1 LTAARQII
9 MDELLDKFLKDEV
22 TPEQFDEGFAK
33 LTDEDKTKVLANPEL
48 TKKLAGANTAAL
60 EALKGVR
67 KAKKI
72 IEGDKPDYAATLRK
86 ENIAKASKRFF
97 EKFKIPAEEQASYL
111 ANLESTHTS
120 TVGEDLL
127 YGGLAQ
133 AYASTHADE
142 LLSSKEKLDS
152 MQQGAEEFNA
162 GQGGAPGSVG
172 DKNPDGTQRDPEVL
186 RWMQDA
192 VKAGNPFESYEA
204 AQKALSQGT
213 KRVIG

>member
-1 LTAARQII
+1 

-33 LTDEDKTKVLANPEL
+33 LTDEDKNKVLANPEL
-48 TKKLAGANTAAL
+48 TKKLAGANNAAL

-72 IEGDKPDYAATLRK
+72 IENDNKPDYAATLRK
-86 ENIAKASKRFF
+86 ENIDKASKKFF
-97 EKFKIPAEEQASYL
+97 EEFKIPADEQATYL
-111 ANLESTHTS
+111 QNLESSHKD
-120 TVGEDLL
+120 TVSEDLL
-127 YGGLAQ
+127 YKGLA
-133 AYASTHADE
+133 ATYAAAHADE
-142 LLSSKEKLDS
+142 LLTGKKQLDQ
-152 MQQGAEEFNA
+152 MRENGEQFNA
-162 GQGGAPGSVG
+162 DNAGAPGGVG

-192 VKAGNPFESYEA
+192 IKAGNPFESYEA
-204 AQKALSQGT
+204 AANALSKGT

>member
-1 LTAARQII
+1 
-9 MDELLDKFLKDEV
+9 MDLLLEQFLKDEV

-33 LTDEDKTKVLANPEL
+33 LTDEDKNKALANPEL

-72 IEGDKPDYAATLRK
+72 IEGEAAPDYAGSLRK
-86 ENIAKASKRFF
+86 ENVTKASKKFF
-97 EKFKIPAEEQASYL
+97 EKFKIPVEEQASYL
-111 ANLESTHTS
+111 QTLESSHKD
-120 TVGEDLL
+120 TVSEDLL
-127 YGGLAQ
+127 YSGLAS
-133 AYASTHADE
+133 AYASSHASE
-142 LLSSKEKLDS
+142 LLSSKEELDQ
-152 MQQGAEEFNA
+152 MRENGEQFNIDSA
-162 GQGGAPGSVG
+162 GSGGGAG

-192 VKAGNPFESYEA
+192 VKAGNPFDSYEA
-204 AQKALSQGT
+204 AARALSQGT

>member
-1 LTAARQII
+1 

-22 TPEQFDEGFAK
+22 TPEQFDEGFSK
-33 LTDEDKTKVLANPEL
+33 LTEEDKTKALASPEL

-86 ENIAKASKRFF
+86 ENVAKASKRFF
-97 EKFKIPAEEQASYL
+97 EKFKIPAEEQAHYL
-111 ANLESTHTS
+111 ENLESTHAS

-142 LLSSKEKLDS
+142 LISSKEKLDS

-204 AQKALSQGT
+204 AANALSKGT